1 MEGWICI
8 LTETEAFR
16 AELMKN
22 ALEVAE
28 IPAVLLNQKDSSY
41 GFGEMALWV
50 PEPETERARQLLG
63 LDNVQSGAD
72 GP

>member
-1 MEGWICI
+1 MEGWTCI
-8 LTETEAFR
+8 LTETQAFR
-16 AELMKN
+16 AELLKN
-22 ALEVAE
+22 ALEMAE

-50 PEPETERARQLLG
+50 PDPESERARQVLG
-63 LDNVQSGAD
+63 LNPVQSGAD

>member
-1 MEGWICI
+1 MEGWSCI
-8 LTETEAFR
+8 LIENQAFR

-63 LDNVQSGAD
+63 LDPVQSGED